1 LKKISHPNFNR
12 SIKPDRPKCD
22 INIELKSYET
32 AYKVV
37 DLIENTFQKK
47 NGITINLWFLV
58 LIGMPYSRSLF
69 KFKIAIGVLTET
81 NLDLLAFAKFI
92 QAKSIHPYFHHRRK
106 YGQNAGRGF
115 LLPGQ

>member
-1 LKKISHPNFNR
+1 MKKISHPNFNR

-47 NGITINLWFLV
+47 MEL
-58 LIGMPYSRSLF
+58 
-69 KFKIAIGVLTET
+69 
-81 NLDLLAFAKFI
+81 
-92 QAKSIHPYFHHRRK
+92 QSIC
-106 YGQNAGRGF
+106 GF
-115 LLPGQ
+115 